1 MGLVAG
7 GRGRIPPLGGT
18 ISQCNMEEEE
28 GRLRNPPKINHEKRN
43 QETRSFKL
51 LHRREAHM
59 GLGEVIEKE
68 KSKEEGRRERKK
80 EELGVFRVGW
90 RQSGWSG
97 EWGRES
103 HPCIIVVIIIT

>member
-7 GRGRIPPLGGT
+7 GRGRRPPLGGT

-80 EELGVFRVGW
+80 NWAYSELDGGRVDGVVNG
-90 RQSGWSG
+90 GG
-97 EWGRES
+97 K
-103 HPCIIVVIIIT
+103 VIHASS